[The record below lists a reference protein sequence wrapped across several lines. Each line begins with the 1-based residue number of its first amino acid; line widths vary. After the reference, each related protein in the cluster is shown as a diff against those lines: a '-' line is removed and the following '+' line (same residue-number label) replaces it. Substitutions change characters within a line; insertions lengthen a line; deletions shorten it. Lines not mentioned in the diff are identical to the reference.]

1 MQSLIIHMKDPT
13 PLYNFNYFINTNI
26 YNNVQLIFF
35 KENQF
40 KRKSTRYIDLNLTIF
55 LYIQLELYR

>member
-1 MQSLIIHMKDPT
+1 M
-13 PLYNFNYFINTNI
+13 YNEFKK
-26 YNNVQLIFF
+26 

-55 LYIQLELYR
+55 LYIQLEL

>member
-1 MQSLIIHMKDPT
+1 M
-13 PLYNFNYFINTNI
+13 YNYF
-26 YNNVQLIFF
+26 FF

-55 LYIQLELYR
+55 LYIQLEL

>member
-1 MQSLIIHMKDPT
+1 M
-13 PLYNFNYFINTNI
+13 YNEFFI
-26 YNNVQLIFF
+26 

-55 LYIQLELYR
+55 FLYIQLELYR

>member
-1 MQSLIIHMKDPT
+1 M
-13 PLYNFNYFINTNI
+13 YNE
-26 YNNVQLIFF
+26 FF

-55 LYIQLELYR
+55 FPLYSTRTLQVNIFKIHDKKRKTIYTI